1 MRLMQFLTKYSGVQ
15 GLDVL
20 ETANPADGVKVSNEE
35 IFKSIDPNLDYLCTT
50 PDSINEF
57 MKKCSQCIIAPL
69 PTFFL
74 VKNTYSWI
82 KGKYLIARATL
93 TGARIPD
100 IIYRALDSDCI
111 FPESS
116 GGRRIVVPTF

>member
-1 MRLMQFLTKYSGVQ
+1 MKFKIKYLDVQ
-15 GLDVL
+15 GFDVL
-20 ETANPADGVKVSNEE
+20 ETADPADGVKISNKE
-35 IFKSIDPNLDYLCTT
+35 IFKSIGPDLDSLCATA
-50 PDSINEF
+50 DSIKGF
-57 MKKCSQCIIAPL
+57 MEKCSQCIIAPL

-74 VKNTYSWI
+74 VKNTCSWI
-82 KGKYLIARATL
+82 KGKYLIAKATL

-116 GGRRIVVPTF
+116 GGRRIIVPTL